1 MANKIELLG
10 TDQLLADIRRKLGA
24 ASSRLEN
31 KALRLAGEPI
41 AAAMQSHVNLS
52 RRKSSH
58 LKADIKVSGIKRDK
72 LKGTRFVTIGATK
85 ETSWRGHFL
94 EFGTSNMPTPRPWVQ
109 PGFEEGKGEA
119 KQIMGAEF
127 RKALEE
133 G

>member
-52 RRKSSH
+52 RRKSNH

-72 LKGTRFVTIGATK
+72 LQGTRFVTIGATK
-85 ETSWRGHFL
+85 GTSWRGHFL
-94 EFGTSNMPTPRPWVQ
+94 EFGTVNFPPEPFVH

-119 KQIMGAEF
+119 KQIMATEF

>member
-31 KALRLAGEPI
+31 KALKKAGEPI

-58 LKADIKVSGIKRDK
+58 LKEDIKVSGIKRDK
-72 LKGTRFVTIGATK
+72 FKGTRFVTIGATK
-85 ETSWRGHFL
+85 KTSWRGHFL
-94 EFGTSNMPTPRPWVQ
+94 EFGTVNFPPEPFVQ
-109 PGFEEGKGEA
+109 PGFNEGKGEA
-119 KQIMGAEF
+119 KQIMVTEF
-127 RKALEE
+127 LKGLEE